1 MREGKEGRPPRDM
14 ELVFFGAVTA
24 SISHELNNAMA
35 TIEQTAGLL
44 EDLAIDCAS
53 GEPIGQEQVKEIA
66 ARIGKQTIRGAA
78 IIRRLNVFAHST
90 DDAERELELHDVM
103 EAVVALAQRLAERSG
118 VGLEVRPRQSE
129 LRVRNDPFRVQQA
142 LYLAIREA
150 VSAAPKGDTVRLSAV
165 QQGATARMLVESGCA
180 DPSAELD
187 LGSLQGLM
195 LQIGG
200 EIESGTK
207 EGRVSIALVL
217 PQTASQRADRG

>member
-1 MREGKEGRPPRDM
+1 MREGKEGRPPQDM

-53 GEPIGQEQVKEIA
+53 GEPVGQEQVKEIA

-103 EAVVALAQRLAERSG
+103 EAVVALAQRLADRSC
-118 VGLEVRPRQSE
+118 VELEVRPRQSE
-129 LRVRNDPFRVQQA
+129 LRVRNDPFRIQQA
-142 LYLAIREA
+142 LYMAIREA

-165 QQGATARMLVESGCA
+165 QQDATARILVESRCA
-180 DPSAELD
+180 GPLAGFIGAGMGA
-187 LGSLQGLM
+187 LGPFSRP
-195 LQIGG
+195 GG
-200 EIESGTK
+200 G
-207 EGRVSIALVL
+207 
-217 PQTASQRADRG
+217 